1 MIIENR
7 ITKIS
12 KRLSY
17 ILRHEPQRYKV
28 TLDKEG
34 WADIDYL
41 LNSLHN
47 FKDLTDLKKED
58 LLDLIL
64 NQEKVRFVIK
74 KNKIKATY
82 GHTIELKRNT
92 STIPP
97 PDILYH
103 GTSHKSIE
111 SIIINGLLR
120 MQRQF
125 VHLSIDIHTA
135 IETGKRRDGNPVII
149 EVDSKTAYKEGRI
162 LFYKGSD
169 KVWLSE
175 IILPKYLK
183 VIN

>member
-1 MIIENR
+1 LIIENR

-17 ILRHEPQRYKV
+17 ILRHNPQRFKV
-28 TLDKEG
+28 TLDEEG
-34 WADIDYL
+34 WTNIECL
-41 LNSLHN
+41 LTALHN

-74 KNKIKATY
+74 ENKIKATHD
-82 GHTIELKRNT
+82 HTIELKRNT
-92 STIPP
+92 SISTIPP

-111 SIIINGLLR
+111 SIILYGLLK
-120 MQRQF
+120 MHRQF

-149 EVDSKTAYKEGRI
+149 KVDSKTAYK
-162 LFYKGSD
+162 
-169 KVWLSE
+169 
-175 IILPKYLK
+175 
-183 VIN
+183 

>member
-1 MIIENR
+1 MIIENG

-17 ILRHEPQRYKV
+17 ILRHNPQRFKV
-28 TLDKEG
+28 TLDEEG
-34 WADIDYL
+34 WVDIDCL

-47 FKDLTDLKKED
+47 FKDLADLKKED
-58 LLDLIL
+58 LLDMIS

-74 KNKIKATY
+74 ENKIKATH
-82 GHTIELKRNT
+82 GHTIELKNNT
-92 STIPP
+92 STIP

-103 GTSHKSIE
+103 GTSHKSLE
-111 SIIINGLLR
+111 SIILHGLLK

-125 VHLSIDIHTA
+125 VHLSINIHAA
-135 IETGKRRDGNPVII
+135 IEIGKRKDSNPAII
-149 EVDSKTAYKEGRI
+149 KVDSKAAYKEGI

-175 IILPKYLK
+175 NILPKYLK
-183 VIN
+183 IIN